1 MERQIDGS
9 GVGMQNRS
17 PDCCGTGVKGEVH
30 TGIRILSKIKVNKAQ
45 DGLSAAQLQTYSSM
59 PSANLV
65 QRVVE
70 ERAGRLSSSGGEV
83 AGLQAIRLMWQ
94 VCVSVR
100 VTSGSAVGTA
110 RFAE

>member
-1 MERQIDGS
+1 MVLAPR
-9 GVGMQNRS
+9 N
-17 PDCCGTGVKGEVH
+17 
-30 TGIRILSKIKVNKAQ
+30 SKLTLNA
-45 DGLSAAQLQTYSSM
+45 
-59 PSANLV
+59 SANLV